1 MAAIR
6 DKNDFKPVN
15 ETNLN
20 PMIKSKSSSN
30 NEQLYLKYAHC
41 NISLL
46 FISYFNWS
54 IRGESKLGFNKPVKD
69 CRGSS

>member
-1 MAAIR
+1 
-6 DKNDFKPVN
+6 
-15 ETNLN
+15 
-20 PMIKSKSSSN
+20 MIKSKSSSN

-69 CRGSS
+69 CRGSSWRAAKWSTITVLREQNHMHV